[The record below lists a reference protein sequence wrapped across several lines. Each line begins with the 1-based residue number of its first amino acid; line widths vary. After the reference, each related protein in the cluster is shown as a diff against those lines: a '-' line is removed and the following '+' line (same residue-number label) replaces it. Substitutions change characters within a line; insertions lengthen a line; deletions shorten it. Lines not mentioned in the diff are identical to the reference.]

1 MATERNKFGK
11 ITIPRSDRLAGA
23 VIVVVFIFL
32 GIISA
37 TGGIPANPSTLSLP
51 VKLLGPVLLLGVFSA
66 VVYGLARRAD
76 RGAS

>member
-1 MATERNKFGK
+1 MATERDTFGK
-11 ITIPRSDRLAGA
+11 IKIPRGDRLAGA
-23 VIVVVFIFL
+23 VIVVVFVFL

-37 TGGIPANPSTLSLP
+37 TGGVPANPSSLPLP